1 MNIQAY
7 FNPDFTFVQKL
18 IFLLMTFAAIG
29 LCVIIIYGI
38 SVAIA
43 QRYSEKNRDE
53 YLREDFDVR
62 IHKLFEMII
71 SGTSVMSFSCAYVII
86 NHVYSL
92 VEKGVIGGLTGGEAA
107 FIQAWADGKD
117 FMLLLLICLSCVI
130 NSILDALLIPLKLL
144 TGEEKATMRMLGMFY
159 VIILLIFLNAIGD
172 GSQYGPVMMYYF
184 GLMIG
189 RFVYFDASF
198 KDFVANIKRVFL
210 NLPYLLASIVLTA
223 VLGSI
228 GFKLGYFL
236 ERNYYI
242 VGIFYTQLFLLVCV
256 ALIHYGKAIIDFAT
270 RKRT

>member
-1 MNIQAY
+1 MNIEAY
-7 FNPDFTFVQKL
+7 FNPDFTLVQKL
-18 IFLLMTFAAIG
+18 IFLLMSFAAIL

-92 VEKGVIGGLTGGEAA
+92 VEKGVLGGLTGGEAA

-130 NSILDALLIPLKLL
+130 NSILDA
-144 TGEEKATMRMLGMFY
+144 
-159 VIILLIFLNAIGD
+159 
-172 GSQYGPVMMYYF
+172 
-184 GLMIG
+184 
-189 RFVYFDASF
+189 AS
-198 KDFVANIKRVFL
+198 K
-210 NLPYLLASIVLTA
+210 
-223 VLGSI
+223 
-228 GFKLGYFL
+228 
-236 ERNYYI
+236 
-242 VGIFYTQLFLLVCV
+242 
-256 ALIHYGKAIIDFAT
+256 
-270 RKRT
+270 

>member
-1 MNIQAY
+1 MNIEAY
-7 FNPDFTFVQKL
+7 FNPDFTLVKKL

-29 LCVIIIYGI
+29 LCVLIIYGI

-43 QRYSEKNRDE
+43 QRYNEKHRDE

-86 NHVYSL
+86 NHVYAL
-92 VEKGVIGGLTGGEAA
+92 YEKGVIGRLTEAEA
-107 FIQAWADGKD
+107 TFIQAWADGKD

-130 NSILDALLIPLKLL
+130 NSILDAIIIPLKLL

-159 VIILLIFLNAIGD
+159 VIILLVFLNTIGD

-198 KDFVANIKRVFL
+198 KDFIENIKRVFL
-210 NLPYLLASIVLTA
+210 NLPYLLTSLALTA
-223 VLGSI
+223 VLGGL
-228 GFKLGYFL
+228 GFQLGYFL

-242 VGIFYTQLFLLVCV
+242 VGIFYANLFMLVCIFI
-256 ALIHYGKAIIDFAT
+256 IHFVKRIFDFAT
-270 RKRT
+270 RK